1 MIHMTIYTV
10 NSEVLV
16 YSTGNYGPHSVI
28 TYSGKESENEY
39 IYTAIHCYF
48 VYKLNIKIFRKF
60 IKL

>member
-39 IYTAIHCYF
+39 IYSYSLLFC
-48 VYKLNIKIFRKF
+48 V
-60 IKL
+60 